1 MAKEREHGSARRD
14 LKRRLL
20 ELLQERR
27 ELTSQDVATSFGI
40 RRNVASAMLHYLRE
54 QGVIETDAK
63 GIPRNGSRGRRALA
77 YRLVQA

>member
-1 MAKEREHGSARRD
+1 MEQEQGKAQRH

-20 ELLQERR
+20 ALLKERH